1 MNILKNVGAALTM
14 LRSSLSF
21 IRAYAS
27 ANLQAALEYR
37 IAFGMQVFTMIANDS
52 LWLFFWWTYF
62 HQFPLTH
69 GWQATDIV
77 ILWAVSACGFGLGV
91 SLFGNARQLVTLIL
105 NGGLD
110 AYLGMPRYVLLHI
123 CIAAT
128 DPTGWGDMLFALGAY
143 LLLVHPD
150 LWHMGLFVLLVALV
164 SLIFTSFI
172 VLFCCLAFFLG
183 NTEGLVQQMYGALIT
198 FSTYP
203 MSIFNGAVR
212 VLLFT
217 LLPAGFISF
226 VPLQLLHQFTWPL
239 MALMVGATALI
250 VLAAVGVFELGLRR
264 YESGNLLGMQG

>member
-1 MNILKNVGAALTM
+1 MHIFKKS
-14 LRSSLSF
+14 RSSLLF

-37 IAFGMQVFTMIANDS
+37 IAFCMQVFTMIANDS

-77 ILWAVSACGFGLGV
+77 VLWAVTASGFGLCV
-91 SLFGNARQLVTLIL
+91 SLFGNARQIVTLVL

-110 AYLGMPRYVLLHI
+110 AYLGMPRYVLLHV

-128 DPTGWGDMLFALGAY
+128 DPTGWGDMLFALGSF
-143 LLLVHPD
+143 LLLVRPD
-150 LWHMGLFVLLVALV
+150 LAHIALFVLLALLV
-164 SLIFTSFI
+164 SFIFTAFI
-172 VLFCCLAFFLG
+172 VLLSCLAFFLG
-183 NTEGLVQQMYGALIT
+183 NTEGLVQQMYGALVT

-217 LLPAGFISF
+217 LIPAGFVSF
-226 VPLQLLHQFTWPL
+226 IPLQLLHQFTWSWMLL
-239 MALMVGATALI
+239 MLGGTCFF
-250 VLAAVGVFELGLRR
+250 VLAAAGVFELGLRR

>member
-1 MNILKNVGAALTM
+1 MMNLFKRS
-14 LRSSLSF
+14 RSSLSF
-21 IRAYAS
+21 IIAYAS

-37 IAFGMQVFTMIANDS
+37 VAFGMQVFTMIANDS

-62 HQFPLTH
+62 HRFPLTH

-77 ILWAVSACGFGLGV
+77 ILWSVTACGFGLSV

-110 AYLGMPRYVLLHI
+110 AYLGMPRYVLLHV

-143 LLLVHPD
+143 LLLVRPD
-150 LWHMGLFVLLVALV
+150 LEHIALFVLLAMLV
-164 SLIFTSFI
+164 SCIITSFM
-172 VLFCCLAFFLG
+172 VLLCCLAFFLG
-183 NTEGLVQQMYGALIT
+183 NTEGLAQQMYGALVS

-217 LLPAGFISF
+217 LIPAGFVSF

-239 MALMVGATALI
+239 MGIMIGATALI
-250 VLAAVGVFELGLRR
+250 ILAAIAAFELGLRR